1 MAINKVSKLLLVYLI
16 CAGSFFTFILA
27 AGNPD
32 SANIVLPKPQTN
44 IGKPL
49 MQVLNA
55 RKSSREYSAQ
65 KISDQDLSNML
76 WAGFGIN
83 RPETNGRT
91 APSAINMQE
100 IDLYVIL
107 EQGLYRY
114 DAKSNTLIWVS
125 RKDLRALAGKQ
136 AFVKDAPVNI
146 ILVADNSRMKKNGQ
160 GESKN
165 YASADAAFISENI
178 YLYCASEG
186 LATVVRASVDK
197 PALAAAMQL
206 RQDQEII
213 FGQTVGYPKK

>member
-1 MAINKVSKLLLVYLI
+1 MAINNYSKLLLTFLI
-16 CAGSFFTFILA
+16 CANSFLCIA

-32 SANIVLPKPQTN
+32 GANIVLPRPQTDK
-44 IGKPL
+44 GKPL
-49 MQVLNA
+49 MQALKA
-55 RKSSREYSAQ
+55 RKSMRDFGPQ
-65 KISDQDLSNML
+65 KISDQALSDML

-100 IDLYVIL
+100 IDEYVIM

-114 DAKSNTLIWVS
+114 DAKSNVLVWVLGG
-125 RKDLRALAGKQ
+125 DLRALAGKQ

-146 ILVADNSRMKKNGQ
+146 ILVADYSRIRKIGQ
-160 GESKN
+160 NEAKN
-165 YASADAAFISENI
+165 YAIADAAFISENI
-178 YLYCASEG
+178 YLYCASED

-197 PALAAAMQL
+197 PALAKAMQL